1 MMTEKEK
8 EGREG
13 HFCVINEGEKQ
24 QHKDDVCGA
33 TIDSRKRMN
42 ACVKNMEGKGKGK
55 PKQ

>member
-1 MMTEKEK
+1 MLMMTEKEK

-24 QHKDDVCGA
+24 QHKSDVCGA

-42 ACVKNMEGKGKGK
+42 ACMKKHGGGGKRET
-55 PKQ
+55 